1 MDHQTLRSR
10 RLVRNLAI
18 LKEAGEQRQ
27 PRQFFDAQ
35 TTLLFKKFYKQLL
48 DIDNSLKN
56 DTNDAL
62 SSTIHTVLAAALAD
76 ADAQT
81 FNDDRIPI
89 LNKKIDQSGKSKDVS
104 AAFPSLVAVMQKI
117 NSLLGSLKSL
127 FVADS
132 YKIGIQRQLTNNASL
147 QDIIDVSFGANAKMP
162 EDEKNTTIESIVDD
176 ISTQLKQ
183 LDVKVDASPDEILR
197 ISPTSVIKLQKTF
210 DQLDKES
217 QVLTGKIDKQVQQA
231 KSDRK
236 HQEAQQRAAVSP
248 DKQKKLSRKA
258 VDDLKGKPPEEAG
271 EVIKAYAGGNMQQ
284 VATVKPEKHK
294 R

>member
-1 MDHQTLRSR
+1 M
-10 RLVRNLAI
+10 RNLI
-18 LKEAGEQRQ
+18 VLKEAGETRQ

-62 SSTIHTVLAAALAD
+62 SDAIHKVLFAALREAD
-76 ADAQT
+76 SQT
-81 FNDDRIPI
+81 FNDDKIPI

-117 NSLLGSLKSL
+117 NTILTGLKSMFL
-127 FVADS
+127 TDS
-132 YKIGIQRQLTNNASL
+132 YKIGIQQQLNTNSSL
-147 QDIIDVSFGANAKMP
+147 QDIIDVSLQTNTKMSD
-162 EDEKNTTIESIVDD
+162 DEKNTTIESIVDD

-183 LDVKVDASPDEILR
+183 LDVEVDASPDEILR
-197 ISPTSVIKLQKTF
+197 ISPMSVIKLQKTF
-210 DQLDKES
+210 DQLDKDS
-217 QVLTGKIDKQVQQA
+217 QVLSGKIDKQVAQA
-231 KSDRK
+231 KSERK
-236 HQEAQQRAAVSP
+236 HQEAQQRASVSP

-258 VDDLKGKPPEEAG
+258 VEDLKGKPPEEAG